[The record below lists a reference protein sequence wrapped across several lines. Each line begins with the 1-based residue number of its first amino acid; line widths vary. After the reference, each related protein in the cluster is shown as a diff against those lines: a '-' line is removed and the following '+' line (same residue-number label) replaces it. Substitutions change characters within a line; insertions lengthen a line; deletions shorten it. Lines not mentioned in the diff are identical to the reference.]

1 MMPVIVQKAP
11 YDRQNGTPHSMCV
24 HHQNHRRLRYLCQMV
39 GRSLLTDSTEAV
51 VKSHHAL
58 HYRKVCALCRARK
71 KAFRHSL
78 PSEKSVQIPGRDSE
92 HRPMEHRIDIVRPA
106 LDGTDAF
113 SFL

>member
-11 YDRQNGTPHSMCV
+11 YDRQNGTSHSMRID
-24 HHQNHRRLRYLCQMV
+24 HQNHRRLRHLCQMV

-71 KAFRHSL
+71 KAFRQSL
-78 PSEKSVQIPGRDSE
+78 PSEKSIQIPGRDAE